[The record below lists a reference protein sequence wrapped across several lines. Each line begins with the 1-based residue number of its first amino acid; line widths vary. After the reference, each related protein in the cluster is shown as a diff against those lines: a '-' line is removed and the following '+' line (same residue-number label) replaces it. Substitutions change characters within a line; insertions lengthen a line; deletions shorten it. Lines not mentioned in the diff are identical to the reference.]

1 MNPMKLGEPQ
11 VDDKHSIFATLY
23 FQRML
28 QNELIDLHILK
39 IHNCNPCNFDPQSFI
54 TLYRKNS
61 SFTKKELF
69 SCFNFLC
76 FLLLINLRS
85 YFTVSVLSTGAQ

>member
-39 IHNCNPCNFDPQSFI
+39 RYSCNPYNFVTHT
-54 TLYRKNS
+54 TLIPKS
-61 SFTKKELF
+61 SSLCTGKTHPSQKRSCSHALTFCVFLF
-69 SCFNFLC
+69 
-76 FLLLINLRS
+76 
-85 YFTVSVLSTGAQ
+85 